1 MLMYTKLTKVY
12 TRECQNNFIILEQ
25 LGTEWNRL
33 ERIGTNGTTKII
45 VILIVVLI
53 AEQKKC
59 H

>member
-1 MLMYTKLTKVY
+1 M
-12 TRECQNNFIILEQ
+12 EQ
-25 LGTEWNRL
+25 LGTKWNRM